1 MFLTIIS
8 VTVIP
13 FTFAEPHEITIK
25 PIPNSGTRD
34 VCGESLGVDCYTP
47 NPITINVGDLLT
59 FSNTDT
65 EPHFFTSGQMSD
77 NEIGIAFDSGL
88 LAPNEIFTWNPD
100 VIGNFSYFC
109 PIHPW
114 MQGII
119 NVEQNT
125 SEKKQE
131 EIPKA
136 PIADVEK
143 VNSNST
149 ELDMK
154 ITPDA
159 KIIPNAV
166 EIDPEPKFVDEKT
179 ITEMKICS
187 PSTWECILTLFYLEF
202 SNYLTSLIQNFI

>member
-65 EPHFFTSGQMSD
+65 EPHFFTSGKISD
-77 NEIGIAFDSGL
+77 NEIGIIFDSGL
-88 LAPNEIFTWNPD
+88 LAQNKTFTWSPEI
-100 VIGNFSYFC
+100 VGKFSYFC

-114 MQGII
+114 MEGVI
-119 NVEQNT
+119 NVVQEIT
-125 SEKKQE
+125 DHEQE
-131 EIPKA
+131 EIPKVLI
-136 PIADVEK
+136 PEVEK
-143 VNSNST
+143 VNPNLI
-149 ELDMK
+149 ELDE
-154 ITPDA
+154 
-159 KIIPNAV
+159 KIIPDAV
-166 EIDPEPKFVDEKT
+166 EIDPEPELVDEKT
-179 ITEMKICS
+179 ITEMKGCS
-187 PSTWECILTLFYLEF
+187 PSTWECMLELLYLEF
-202 SNYLTSLIQNFI
+202 SNYLNSLIQSFI